1 VVILFIADLLAH
13 RGRQGQNPM
22 PQRLAELLPHRWREI
37 DDWNWWNYFF
47 EQLPLRSDLS
57 LRHPD
62 FPPALFAHS
71 RKGT

>member
-1 VVILFIADLLAH
+1 
-13 RGRQGQNPM
+13 M
-22 PQRLAELLPHRWREI
+22 PQHLAELLPHCWREI